1 MFNFIHRLFHAKEKA
16 VDTRNINDRNKLI
29 ASYLIRFNSNRFGK
43 LIQARKWGK

>member
-16 VDTRNINDRNKLI
+16 VDTPHINDRESYIANNLI
-29 ASYLIRFNSNRFGK
+29 KFNCSENGR